1 MFTFLLGRRSM
12 LRDGMTGCI
21 VRRPSI
27 IIIIDTDQKTQFP
40 NFQYVFAMW
49 EMETFV
55 VELKIF
61 MTVK

>member
-1 MFTFLLGRRSM
+1 M